1 MFCPFRKK
9 VIETEEIFLPCYEKE
24 CMAYMEYMKY
34 DKNLVKYQTFEGDVH
49 EDRLGDPDI
58 VKLCKLIEYRKN
70 IISGGFCV

>member
-1 MFCPFRKK
+1 MLCPFRKK

-24 CMAYMEYMKY
+24 CMAYMEY
-34 DKNLVKYQTFEGDVH
+34 DKNLVEYRSLEGDVY

-70 IISGGFCV
+70 ITSGGFCV